1 MAAEHRDGSR
11 MNLAAETGQFPRL
24 HRMGEAGLLIEFGDR
39 LSMSVNAATLA
50 FRAAVDSAG
59 LSGVEESATSLK
71 SVFLRF
77 DPVRLSHEALEAEL
91 GQLLKARDWYAQSLP
106 HGRKLWRVPSVFGG
120 DCGPQLEEAAALVGL
135 SPDETVMQISQTPVR
150 VLTIGFSPGMPYLG
164 QLPEAFDIPR
174 KTELNPHVPAGGLAL
189 AIRQL
194 VLFPVGTQTGWR
206 WIGRA
211 AIDVFGQKADQPFPL
226 TAGDEILFQPVSE
239 TAFEEAWAQV
249 EAGRMVAT
257 CEALP

>member
-1 MAAEHRDGSR
+1 
-11 MNLAAETGQFPRL
+11 MNRAIEQGGFPRL
-24 HRMGEAGLLIEFGDR
+24 HRMGEQGMLVEFGDR
-39 LSMSVNAATLA
+39 LSMAVNAATLA
-50 FRAAVDSAG
+50 FRAAVDSAA
-59 LSGVEESATSLK
+59 LAGVEESATSLK

-77 DPVRLSHEALEAEL
+77 DPIRLSHEALEAAL
-91 GQLLKARDWYAQSLP
+91 TDLLQARDWYAVALP
-106 HGRKLWRVPSVFGG
+106 HGRKLWRVPTVFGG
-120 DCGPQLEEAAALVGL
+120 DHGPQLEEAATLAGL
-135 SPDETVMQISQTPVR
+135 SPEEAVSQISRTPVR

-164 QLPEAFDIPR
+164 QLPETFDIPR

-211 AIDVFGQKADQPFPL
+211 AIDVFGQQADQPFPL
-226 TAGDEILFQPVSE
+226 TAGDEILFHSVSAPEFE
-239 TAFEEAWAQV
+239 TAWADV
-249 EAGRMVAT
+249 EQGRMVAT

>member
-1 MAAEHRDGSR
+1 MITAEQQG
-11 MNLAAETGQFPRL
+11 GFPRL
-24 HRMGEAGLLIEFGDR
+24 HRMGEAGMLVEFGDR

-50 FRAAVDSAG
+50 FRAAVDEAAWG
-59 LSGVEESATSLK
+59 GVEESATSLK

-77 DPVRLSHEALEAEL
+77 DPVRLSHEALEAA
-91 GQLLKARDWYAQSLP
+91 LLTLLNARDWYAETLP
-106 HGRKLWRVPSVFGG
+106 HGRKLWRVPTVFGG
-120 DCGPQLEEAAALVGL
+120 EHGPQLEEAADLAGL
-135 SPDETVMQISQTPVR
+135 SPEAAVTQISETPVR

-164 QLPEAFDIPR
+164 QLPDAFDIPR

-211 AIDVFGQKADQPFPL
+211 AIDVFGQQAEHPFPL
-226 TAGDEILFQPVSE
+226 TAGDEILFHPVSAA
-239 TAFEEAWAQV
+239 AFEDAWAEV
-249 EAGRMVAT
+249 DAGRMVAS